1 MYTIGIIAALMQEAA
16 PLIRG
21 LDDPRYTPI
30 GPYPAHRGTVFGR
43 PVFLVISGV
52 GRRSAENATQVLI
65 EAVRPNLI
73 ISVGYAGGLIE
84 GIGAGSVVVSNEL
97 VDDAGGREVFPILDR
112 FVPPAGG
119 VRGVVLTSR
128 RFIFAVDHRRELSD
142 RFGAVAVD
150 MESIHIGRIA
160 REAGI
165 GFLVV
170 RVISDDLSAELPHMG
185 SVMTEEGR
193 LHIRRAIPYFLQHPG
208 TIIPFIHF
216 VGNLDAHADTL
227 NRYLTEVIGS
237 LPTAR

>member
-1 MYTIGIIAALMQEAA
+1 VYTIGIIAALMQEAA

-21 LDDPRYTPI
+21 LDEPRYTPI
-30 GPYPAHRGTVFGR
+30 GPYPAHRGTVSGR
-43 PVFLVISGV
+43 PVTVVISGE
-52 GRRSAENATQVLI
+52 GRKAAGGAEALI
-65 EAVRPNLI
+65 EAARPDLI

-97 VDDAGGREVFPILDR
+97 VDDAGGREVFPTPGR

-119 VRGVVLTSR
+119 VWGVVLTSR